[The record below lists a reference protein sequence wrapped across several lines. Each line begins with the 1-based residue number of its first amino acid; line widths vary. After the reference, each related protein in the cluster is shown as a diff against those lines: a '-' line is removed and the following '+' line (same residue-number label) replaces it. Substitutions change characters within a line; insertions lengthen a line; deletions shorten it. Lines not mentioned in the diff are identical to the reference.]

1 MKPSVI
7 IFGAP
12 NLYNEM
18 LSYVLQRE
26 LQDDVVIAE
35 NLALYQDEL
44 SGHTESRQLILV
56 DYHTANLDRLLQA
69 SAFWTTGGEDGRIV
83 ALFNLEHKAGI
94 EQKAIKRGVK
104 GFFYEGDTLYLVM
117 KGIGKLLDG
126 EIWVP
131 REMLYA
137 LAQNGGGAETNESG
151 GDEPSLTNREMQ
163 VLAHVCMGLS
173 NDEIAETLNLSPHTI
188 KTHLY
193 RIFKK
198 IGVENRFQAS
208 LWASKH
214 L

>member
-1 MKPSVI
+1 MKSAVI

-18 LSYVLQRE
+18 LSYVLGRE
-26 LQDDVVIAE
+26 LEGEVLIAE
-35 NLALYQDEL
+35 NLSLYQDEL
-44 SGHTESRQLILV
+44 SGHPHAHQLILV

-69 SAFWTTGGEDGRIV
+69 AAFWSTGGEDERVV
-83 ALFNLEHKAGI
+83 ALFNLERNAGI
-94 EQKAIKRGVK
+94 EHKAIKRGVK

-117 KGIGKLLDG
+117 KGIRKLLDG

-137 LAQNGGGAETNESG
+137 LAQNGGSEESSG
-151 GDEPSLTNREMQ
+151 HAGDEPSLTKREMQ

-173 NDEIAETLNLSPHTI
+173 NDEIAATLNLSPHTI

-198 IGVENRFQAS
+198 IGVDNRFQAS

>member
-1 MKPSVI
+1 MKPTVI
-7 IFGAP
+7 VFGAP

-18 LSYVLQRE
+18 LTYVLKRE
-26 LQDDVVIAE
+26 LDTDVIIAE
-35 NLALYQDEL
+35 NLSLYEDEL
-44 SGHTESRQLILV
+44 SGHVENRQLILV

-69 SAFWTTGGEDGRIV
+69 TAVWNTTGEDGRVV
-83 ALFNLEHKAGI
+83 ALFNLGHNAGI
-94 EQKAIKRGVK
+94 EQRAIRRGVK

-117 KGIGKLLDG
+117 KGIEKLLDG

-137 LAQNGGGAETNESG
+137 IAQNSGSDDGGNGSAEAPN
-151 GDEPSLTNREMQ
+151 LTKREMQ

-173 NDEIAETLNLSPHTI
+173 NDEIADTLNLSPHTI

>member
-18 LSYVLQRE
+18 LSYVLQQE
-26 LQDDVVIAE
+26 LEGEVIIAE
-35 NLALYQDEL
+35 NLSLYQDEL
-44 SGHTESRQLILV
+44 SGHADRQQLILV
-56 DYHTANLDRLLQA
+56 DFHTANLDRLLQA
-69 SAFWTTGGEDGRIV
+69 AAFWNTGGEDERVV
-83 ALFNLEHKAGI
+83 ALFNLEHNAGI
-94 EQKAIKRGVK
+94 EHKAIKRGVK

-117 KGIGKLLDG
+117 KGIEKLLDG

-137 LAQNGGGAETNESG
+137 IAQSGGGNDSGTEST
-151 GDEPSLTNREMQ
+151 DEPSLTKREMQ

-173 NDEIAETLNLSPHTI
+173 NDEIAGTLNLSPHTI